1 MNIAVKNISLTRGT
15 KHIFENFSLTFEA
28 HKTTALIAPS
38 GAGKTT
44 LLDILCKRLGI
55 ENGSVEVGDTPISYI
70 FQEDRLLPWHT
81 VQKNVLLPLENIP
94 IAEKEKIERLNKYI
108 KLCGIQDKIND
119 KPNELSGGER
129 QRVSIARAF
138 TYPSKLLLMDEAFQS
153 LDLHIKFQ
161 LLELFENLIVSE
173 KRTSILVTH
182 DIREALCLADRIV
195 VLKGSPLKIELD
207 TPLQHSKDSSISTR
221 YIHLSKEN
229 IELQEKILGILS
241 NTSMSF

>member
-1 MNIAVKNISLTRGT
+1 MNIAVKDISLTRGT

-28 HKTTALIAPS
+28 HKTTAIIAPS

-44 LLDILCKRLGI
+44 LLDILCNRLKI
-55 ENGSVEVGDTPISYI
+55 ENGSIEIGDTPISYI

-81 VQKNVLLPLENIP
+81 VQKNIMLPLENMTFTD
-94 IAEKEKIERLNKYI
+94 KEKIERVNKYI
-108 KLCGIQDKIND
+108 KLCGIHDKRHA

-138 TYPSKLLLMDEAFQS
+138 SYPSKLLLMDEAFQS

-161 LLELFENLIVSE
+161 LLELFENLSVSE

-207 TPLQHSKDSSISTR
+207 TPLQHNKDSSIATR

-229 IELQEKILGILS
+229 IELQEKILDILS
-241 NTSMSF
+241 AEK